1 MINHNHYNQAF
12 YDSDE
17 DDSNECP
24 LCTEEFDVTDK
35 SFRPCKC
42 GYQICVWCW
51 HKIMED
57 SKRCPNCRRNY
68 DSDNLD
74 FTPPDP
80 ELYVFSIYDDMMIWW
95 CLCDGVDLF
104 IWFMENKI
112 DFTVETTTTTTDT
125 WQQFFFCIFDEIN
138 IVSKRKRTRRR
149 KNASHTRENNY
160 RTWESFNE
168 I

>member
-1 MINHNHYNQAF
+1 MINHNHYNQAY
-12 YDSDE
+12 YDSEE

-80 ELYVFSIYDDMMIWW
+80 ELYVVFYNFYVN
-95 CLCDGVDLF
+95 LG
-104 IWFMENKI
+104 E
-112 DFTVETTTTTTDT
+112 
-125 WQQFFFCIFDEIN
+125 QFDC
-138 IVSKRKRTRRR
+138 
-149 KNASHTRENNY
+149 
-160 RTWESFNE
+160 
-168 I
+168 